1 MIGKVKQWVML
12 LRGTKHLEV
21 MTYVEL
27 EEAIYGSSEANFA
40 SLTPHETLDAMQ
52 SIKRR

>member
-1 MIGKVKQWVML
+1 MMAKIRRLMAN
-12 LRGTKHLEV
+12 LRGTEYLEY
-21 MTYVEL
+21 MKYSEI
-27 EEAIYGSSEANFA
+27 EEAIYGSTEANFA